1 MKSATKALLLSALV
15 FPGVGHLAIARPAR
29 GALYLLPALAAFGY
43 LLVATVVS
51 AMDVYN
57 RIIAQSGVLSA
68 QSISTLLAESPMLS
82 GAGSIALLFMLC
94 WLAATV
100 DAWYCGRKLD
110 APLLEL

>member
-29 GALYLLPALAAFGY
+29 GAFYLLPALAAFGY
-43 LLVATVVS
+43 LLWATVVA
-51 AMDVYN
+51 AMAVYN
-57 RIIAQSGVLSA
+57 RIIAQPGALSA
-68 QSISTLLAESPMLS
+68 QSISTLLAESAALS
-82 GAGSIALLFMLC
+82 GAGSVLLLFMLC

-110 APLLEL
+110 APLPEP